1 MGAPHLRRPK
11 TYQMTTPETLK
22 TTPLHE
28 RHLALG
34 AKMVPFAGYDMP
46 ISYTGLREEHE
57 AVRDRVGMFD
67 VSHMG
72 EFIVRGPEALDFIQY
87 VTSNDASK
95 LGIGEAQYSAFPTP
109 EGGIVDDLLVYR
121 LTEEHCSA
129 GERAYMLVVNASNI
143 AKDWAW
149 LNEHNRFD
157 ASLIDISAQ
166 TALLAVQGP
175 KAVEALQWHT
185 TVKLRDMKYY
195 TFVKTTFAG
204 IDNVMVS
211 ATGYTGAGGFE
222 LYVPA
227 GHALEVWDAIIAG
240 AQQPTVRMSDHTVTP
255 VGLGA
260 RDSLRLEM
268 GYALYG
274 NDIDGTTSTLESGLG
289 WITKL
294 GKGEFVGGEFLR
306 KQQKEGL
313 KRRLVGLRIHD
324 RRVARHDYPILD
336 ADGER
341 IGHVTSGSQS
351 PSLGYPVALG
361 YVPFAMRKLGTR
373 VSVDAGSKRLEA
385 EVVALPFFGSK

>member
-1 MGAPHLRRPK
+1 MSTAPEAL
-11 TYQMTTPETLK
+11 E
-22 TTPLHE
+22 TTPLHDK
-28 RHLALG
+28 HLALG

-57 AVRDRVGMFD
+57 AVRNRCGMFD

-72 EFIVRGPEALDFIQY
+72 EFIVRGKEALDLVQA
-87 VTSNDASK
+87 VTSNDAAR
-95 LGIGEAQYSAFPTP
+95 LEIGQAQYSTFPTE

-121 LTEEHCSA
+121 LPEEHCSA

-149 LNEHNRFD
+149 LREHNRFD
-157 ASLIDISAQ
+157 AKLIDISGA

-185 TVKLRDMKYY
+185 TVKLRDMPYY
-195 TFVKTTFAG
+195 TFVKTTFATVP
-204 IDNVMVS
+204 NVIVS

-222 LYVPA
+222 LYLPA
-227 GHALEVWDAIIAG
+227 DKASQVWDAILSGAG
-240 AQQPTVRMSDHTVTP
+240 QPTERMGDHHVTP

-274 NDIDGTTSTLESGLG
+274 NDIDDATSTLEAGLA
-289 WITKL
+289 WVTKL
-294 GKGEFVGGEFLR
+294 GKGDFVGREFLAR
-306 KQQKEGL
+306 QQAEGL

-324 RRVARHDYPILD
+324 RRVARHGYPIVD
-336 ADGER
+336 AAGTR
-341 IGHVTSGSQS
+341 IGEVTSGSQS
-351 PSLGYPVALG
+351 PTLGYPIAMG
-361 YVPFAMRKLGTR
+361 YVPFAMRKPGTR
-373 VSVDAGSKRLEA
+373 VWVDAGSKRLAA
-385 EVVALPFFGSK
+385 EVVKVPFVGA